1 MCKGTQWIASS
12 HSLLATSRYWVR
24 TERVTI
30 FFDRLRR
37 TPPWILL
44 TLLLIIHGL
53 GNLLYVSLSSPA
65 HLMSTRLFHNHNAD
79 CFLVFG
85 YRVLAG
91 FDYPERCCW
100 FGASDPPYRL
110 TDQELDLVYKCPF
123 PSMGEAPESGPAFSW
138 RRAARL
144 VGRWKNDKDER
155 NPFFLIPA
163 AVACLVAGPSVA
175 AVMFS
180 PTLYLLILLLF
191 AYLCGKELKGPAAGL
206 WAALFLGLMP
216 WVFGLAR
223 YGRPY
228 ICLIAACAVSYY
240 LLIRTRHFS
249 RPVATL
255 LFAASFPLGFHVAPT
270 ETEGILFFIIM
281 GGPLLV
287 NAWKAVAEKED
298 RARRAL
304 IVCSVLLVLGY
315 YVSRLNLIDYFFH
328 DYRKIVIGNI
338 LLDGG
343 WPFRDAAV
351 IEPDTARETGIV
363 ADWGGDIFKNPSA
376 LWAYPA
382 HLLRSQISFVLL
394 LGCIWPMAR
403 FIKSRRGH
411 ADLIFMFLIPFLIL
425 TVVNRKQPVYVTYL
439 CFPIAL
445 MAGLGAADIRS
456 RRWAVLVLAS
466 LAAACLQWTAIT
478 FEDALG
484 PGHPAVGVFKEKIW
498 KDDARFWRPYL
509 RRSFYN
515 RESIFPDGRLKEDGR
530 LDLYDRMS
538 RTDGLRVALVVAATK
553 ETIDRYDVLLKGA
566 ALLSINPTIE
576 VHLVGG
582 LEPFDVILGDLDWVV
597 CKVFDMERF
606 RSLLDSGER
615 TDYLPA
621 PDSEAA
627 GCGEPGESARNL
639 NRFMNELKEQAELRH
654 VAGDHFFFSVS
665 RE

>member
-1 MCKGTQWIASS
+1 MRHAF
-12 HSLLATSRYWVR
+12 L
-24 TERVTI
+24 
-30 FFDRLRR
+30 FDRLRR

-44 TLLLIIHGL
+44 TLLLTFHGL
-53 GNLLYVSLSSPA
+53 GNLLYVSLSSPV
-65 HLMSTRLFHNHNAD
+65 HLMSTRLFHNHDAD

-100 FGASDPPYRL
+100 FGASDPPYRF
-110 TDQELDLVYKCPF
+110 TDQELDLIYKCPF
-123 PSMGEAPESGPAFSW
+123 PSMGEAPEAGPSFSW
-138 RRAARL
+138 SRAFRM
-144 VGRWKNDKDER
+144 VERWKDDKDER

-163 AVACLVAGPSVA
+163 AAACMAAGPSVA
-175 AVMFS
+175 AVMFA
-180 PTLYLLILLLF
+180 PTFYLLILLLF
-191 AYLCGKELKGPAAGL
+191 AYLCGRELKGPAAGL
-206 WAALFLGLMP
+206 YAALFLGLMP

-249 RPVATL
+249 RPVGSL
-255 LFAASFPLGFHVAPT
+255 LFAASFPLGFHAAPT

-281 GGPLLV
+281 GGPLLI
-287 NAWKAVAEKED
+287 NALKALADKEG
-298 RARRAL
+298 RARRA
-304 IVCSVLLVLGY
+304 VLVVSILLTLGY
-315 YVSRLNLIDYFFH
+315 YVSHLNLIDYFFH

-351 IEPDTARETGIV
+351 IEPVAARETGIV

-376 LWAYPA
+376 MLAYPA

-403 FIKSRRGH
+403 FIKNRRGH

-439 CFPIAL
+439 CFPFAL

-456 RRWAVLVLAS
+456 RRWAGLVLAS
-466 LAAACLQWTAIT
+466 LAAACLQWAAIS
-478 FEDALG
+478 FEDVLG
-484 PGHPAVGVFKEKIW
+484 PRLPVVGGFKEKIW
-498 KDDARFWRPYL
+498 KNDARFWRPYM

-515 RESIFPDGRLKEDGR
+515 RESIFPYGRLKEDGR
-530 LDLYDRMS
+530 LDLYDRIS
-538 RTDGLRVALVVAATK
+538 RTDGLRVALVVAATE

-566 ALLSINPTIE
+566 ALLSINPTIDL
-576 VHLVGG
+576 HLVGG
-582 LEPFDVILGDLDWVV
+582 LEPFEVTLDELDWVV
-597 CKVFDMERF
+597 CKIFDKERF
-606 RSLLDSGER
+606 LMWLASGER
-615 TDYLPA
+615 IGYVSA
-621 PDSEAA
+621 SEREAA
-627 GCGEPGESARNL
+627 GCGEPGAGARNL
-639 NRFMNELKEQAELRH
+639 NRFMNELKERAELRH
-654 VAGDHFFFSVS
+654 AVGDHFFFSVT
-665 RE
+665 R